1 MTKRRKKFS
10 ERETEA
16 RRQKFKEIYKDLTD
30 AQIADIHEVS
40 IRTVQRWKK
49 GDYDPGVHLKFAL
62 SDRMSSYG
70 HFVGDHERAV
80 RRLRHILK
88 TADPVIAGAV
98 IGILKLVDDF
108 VAVSE
113 KIGQLEAAFE
123 RAEQGRR
130 SGKDRRH
137 KNLTVVKNR
146 RNGTDRRT

>member
-1 MTKRRKKFS
+1 MTRCQQKNKKRRKKFS

-70 HFVGDHERAV
+70 HFVGDHDHAV
-80 RRLRHILK
+80 RRLRHNFI
-88 TADPVIAGAV
+88 TAALAAGAD
-98 IGILKLVDDF
+98 LKALAEIVGSRPETLTRHYQH
-108 VAVSE
+108 VTRSLHRKTIA
-113 KIGQLEAAFE
+113 KIPPL
-123 RAEQGRR
+123 
-130 SGKDRRH
+130 DPD
-137 KNLTVVKNR
+137 T
-146 RNGTDRRT
+146 